1 MCSRSCVL
9 SLQWTDLWIKSIVY
23 VYKTHLLLYKATTL
37 HTQVIQQR
45 FPSKHESEVGIDETL
60 MEAPAE
66 CYHAATSWETGQKMA
81 DKVTYKKMR
90 CWIPNLS
97 TYRFTEAKR
106 HCLVCGRG
114 APVPS
119 VSTPGMRFSISQVD
133 HFVIFITSGWKRGQK

>member
-1 MCSRSCVL
+1 MCSRSCTRVFSEPTYGL
-9 SLQWTDLWIKSIVY
+9 KVSFVY

-45 FPSKHESEVGIDETL
+45 FPSKHESEVVVDETL

-90 CWIPNLS
+90 C
-97 TYRFTEAKR
+97 
-106 HCLVCGRG
+106 
-114 APVPS
+114 
-119 VSTPGMRFSISQVD
+119 
-133 HFVIFITSGWKRGQK
+133 